1 MDNNDRAYD
10 ALIPGI
16 FGSLAEQV
24 MAATIKNEKDLQSI
38 LRGVQISVN
47 GSVVYGLPNHYL
59 HICRLCFLEVH

>member
-1 MDNNDRAYD
+1 MDNNDRAYH

-38 LRGVQISVN
+38 LQGVPISVN
-47 GSVVYGLPNHYL
+47 GSGVYVLPDHYL
-59 HICRLCFLEVH
+59 HDCRLCFLQVH